1 MENKEVTEVI
11 NEEDELLTEAS
22 SEAEGDLEVFDE
34 IVEKEKIRKK
44 RKRATVVVT
53 GMLVIAIIL
62 CLWVISQVL
71 SKGYI
76 SVAGYSLFRVATGS
90 MEPEMPIG
98 TLLISKD
105 IDIEDVKIDDVVNFR
120 SKEEGMVGMVITHRV
135 IAIHKNTDGK
145 VFLET
150 RGDANQYSDIRPVE
164 EDNLIGIVVCATGE
178 GNFFADLVTFLTS
191 KIGFWSFIV
200 LPCILIGVMI
210 MKDTI
215 KTMRNEMD
223 AIHKELD
230 DISNTVKSKD
240 EALEK
245 RDEETYEEMYER
257 LRKELLE
264 ELGQNVEQVETDD
277 AAAANTAED

>member
-44 RKRATVVVT
+44 RKRATVIVT

-264 ELGQNVEQVETDD
+264 ELGQNVEHVETDD